1 MTQIDPNTNEK
12 YTEEDAYQTAYFD
25 FIMRGEQSQQSADPS
40 EISQI
45 QRSNLG
51 ILLLSFKNTPMQYAR
66 IMLRAADD
74 IRNNRGSKLEN
85 LGKIGYYGMLQNFI
99 FVFLQQAVWAAIGD
113 EEEEEATDDM
123 LQSMID
129 NIIGG
134 LGLEGQIIV
143 TVKNGVFEYFAQEQK
158 GWNAD
163 HTYTVLQFLN
173 LSPSIGS
180 KFRKLYGAIKT
191 RQINRDVMDEMGF
204 EPGNPAVSAIADLIS
219 AFTNIPTDRAVRKI
233 NNIIAASSDEYE
245 AHERIALLL
254 GWNPWDLGIMTEKDY
269 VRERL
274 RKEKEKEKQKESN
287 KKKKDQAEEILK
299 PVIEEEIEQYDK
311 DKEDG
316 IIKLDEEGYPTN
328 KTYYCSGVNS
338 KHVRCGSTVKKP
350 GDKCEWHEDKDN
362 DGTPDYKQEE
372 SKFKQQCEFV
382 KKDKTRCKNTAT
394 GDNGR
399 CNVRQH
405 QPDYK

>member
-1 MTQIDPNTNEK
+1 
-12 YTEEDAYQTAYFD
+12 
-25 FIMRGEQSQQSADPS
+25 
-40 EISQI
+40 
-45 QRSNLG
+45 
-51 ILLLSFKNTPMQYAR
+51 MQYAR

-85 LGKIGYYGMLQNFI
+85 LGKIAYYGMLQNFM

-113 EEEEEATDDM
+113 DDEEEATDDM
-123 LQSMID
+123 VQSMID

-143 TVKNGVFEYFAQEQK
+143 TVKNGVLEYFAQEQK

-163 HTYTVLQFLN
+163 HTYTVLQFMN

-180 KFRKLYGAIKT
+180 KFRKLYSAIKT
-191 RQINRDVMDEMGF
+191 RQLNRDVMSEMGF
-204 EPGNPAVSAIADLIS
+204 VPGNPAVGAIADLIS
-219 AFTNIPTDRAVRKI
+219 AFTNIPTDRAVRKV

-254 GWNPWDLGIMTEKDY
+254 GWNPWDLGLKTEKDY

-274 RKEKEKEKQKESN
+274 KKEKEEKKN
-287 KKKKDQAEEILK
+287 LDKTKDAIDAIK
-299 PVIEEEIEQYDK
+299 PTVDNEIEQYNK
-311 DKEDG
+311 DKKDG
-316 IIKLDEEGYPTN
+316 IIKFDDDGYPTN
-328 KTYYCSGVNS
+328 RDYYCSGVNS
-338 KHVRCGSTVKKP
+338 KNIRCGSTVKKP
-350 GDKCEWHEDKDN
+350 GDRCEWHEDKDK
-362 DGTPDYKQEE
+362 DGIPDYKQED
-372 SKFKQQCEFV
+372 SKFKQQCDFI
-382 KKDKTRCKNTAT
+382 KKDNTRCKNTAT

-405 QPDYK
+405 QPDYKE